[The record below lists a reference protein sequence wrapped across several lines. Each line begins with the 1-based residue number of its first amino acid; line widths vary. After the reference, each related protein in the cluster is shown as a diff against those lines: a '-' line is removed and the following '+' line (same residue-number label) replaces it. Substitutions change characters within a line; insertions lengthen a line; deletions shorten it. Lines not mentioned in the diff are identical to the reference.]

1 VSKTYFLI
9 RVISVIRG
17 FIYLIRVIS
26 PPSAFGGPPAE
37 RINSIRGFIFKSLLL
52 NERDFYEFYGT
63 YGFKSANKSIS
74 DSKLR
79 NILKE
84 IS

>member
-1 VSKTYFLI
+1 VSKTYFLT
-9 RVISVIRG
+9 
-17 FIYLIRVIS
+17 RVIS
-26 PPSAFGGPPAE
+26 PPYASGGADKFHP
-37 RINSIRGFIFKSLLL
+37 GFIFKSLSL

-79 NILKE
+79 NILK
-84 IS
+84 